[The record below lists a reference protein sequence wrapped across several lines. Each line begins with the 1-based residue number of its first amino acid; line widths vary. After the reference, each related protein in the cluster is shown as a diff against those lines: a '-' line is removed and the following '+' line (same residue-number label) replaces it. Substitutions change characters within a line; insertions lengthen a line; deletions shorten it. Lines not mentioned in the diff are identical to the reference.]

1 MKLLNKLTI
10 LACLFIGAL
19 ASCESPDLA
28 EGRTDQVNGLLNVT
42 IKIPG
47 NPAEYSATKKGPY
60 EENEEITVKV
70 PTTDDTPLDLTRLMC
85 TVSLE
90 HNCYMENPFKGETD
104 FTNPVSVT
112 VIDVNGNKHHN
123 TIRILPTPPKTRF
136 SKLWDKNAVELNIAS
151 RNITGLA
158 INAQGLN
165 VQEYDGK
172 IYRYDMKTGSLV
184 TTIEAARSFMI
195 KADTDDAG
203 HLVTARDN
211 TYSAGFMVYYY
222 NETKKEHILLLD
234 YTAGDGC
241 PDDLGYEF
249 SVIGD
254 VTSGKAFIYGM
265 APGMMTIYY
274 WELQDG
280 ELVTPAN
287 QPNTLRYGP
296 AGGNWDRAQ
305 VQRA

>member
-112 VIDVNGNKHHN
+112 VIDVMVISI
-123 TIRILPTPPKTRF
+123 TIRFEFYPRLRKH
-136 SKLWDKNAVELNIAS
+136 AS
-151 RNITGLA
+151 VSCG
-158 INAQGLN
+158 
-165 VQEYDGK
+165 
-172 IYRYDMKTGSLV
+172 
-184 TTIEAARSFMI
+184 I
-195 KADTDDAG
+195 KMQ
-203 HLVTARDN
+203 L
-211 TYSAGFMVYYY
+211 S
-222 NETKKEHILLLD
+222 
-234 YTAGDGC
+234 
-241 PDDLGYEF
+241 
-249 SVIGD
+249 
-254 VTSGKAFIYGM
+254 
-265 APGMMTIYY
+265 
-274 WELQDG
+274 
-280 ELVTPAN
+280 
-287 QPNTLRYGP
+287 
-296 AGGNWDRAQ
+296 
-305 VQRA
+305 

>member
-70 PTTDDTPLDLTRLMC
+70 PTTDDAPLDLTRLMC

-104 FTNPVSVT
+104 FTNPVFVT

-123 TIRILPTPPKTRF
+123 TISNFNPRLRKHASVSCGI
-136 SKLWDKNAVELNIAS
+136 KNAVELNIAS
-151 RNITGLA
+151 RKYHWFGYQCSGIECTRVRWKDL
-158 INAQGLN
+158 
-165 VQEYDGK
+165 
-172 IYRYDMKTGSLV
+172 SL
-184 TTIEAARSFMI
+184 
-195 KADTDDAG
+195 
-203 HLVTARDN
+203 
-211 TYSAGFMVYYY
+211 
-222 NETKKEHILLLD
+222 
-234 YTAGDGC
+234 
-241 PDDLGYEF
+241 
-249 SVIGD
+249 
-254 VTSGKAFIYGM
+254 
-265 APGMMTIYY
+265 
-274 WELQDG
+274 
-280 ELVTPAN
+280 
-287 QPNTLRYGP
+287 
-296 AGGNWDRAQ
+296 
-305 VQRA
+305 